1 MSEEVPFWFSLCRH
15 SKQAGDE
22 SHLPKDI
29 SFVHSLHLS
38 FPDHVHDL
46 IALQGS
52 PRRLEGKEA
61 HPWLDQPFDKT
72 MVLLDQVVEV
82 FDQDVSSTL
91 SASIPAAFRHAMKRR
106 GTLCRALH
114 VRGSW
119 GESISSPHPTET
131 VGTYETA

>member
-1 MSEEVPFWFSLCRH
+1 MSEEVSFWFSLGRH
-15 SKQAGDE
+15 SKQGSDE

-82 FDQDVSSTL
+82 FDLPQLHTFSKHPSGFELSNRFGIGRIFIDVH
-91 SASIPAAFRHAMKRR
+91 HAK
-106 GTLCRALH
+106 G
-114 VRGSW
+114 
-119 GESISSPHPTET
+119 
-131 VGTYETA
+131 